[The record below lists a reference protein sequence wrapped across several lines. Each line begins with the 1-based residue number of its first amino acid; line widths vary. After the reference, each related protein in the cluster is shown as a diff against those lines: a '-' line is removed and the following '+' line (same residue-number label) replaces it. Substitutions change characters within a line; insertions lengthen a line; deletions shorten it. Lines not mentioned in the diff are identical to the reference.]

1 MEKLKL
7 FNWYGEEFDTI
18 LSEEQDT
25 LKAYKHHVRNVV
37 NRRIDKINS
46 QMKINKNLFLRARTK
61 LQDNLKRELSSLYAA
76 YSNKIKAIK
85 DAIKKISFA
94 DNEISMIKYE
104 IKALTKEKKALKKYV
119 LEFQKSLRLT
129 ADIDEKKN
137 ELLEELKQKTIKEE
151 NKILS
156 KYALFNITLK
166 YLKHNSDLD
175 FDINKI
181 KNYLHKQELKILNT
195 LEDPKSYFQNFYQ
208 KLEKRR
214 LELIEKRNSLN
225 HKYQN
230 NKFIELKIYKANKY
244 NIKLETNQKNLA
256 LEYEYN
262 QKAELQKQEVKAYKK
277 EAYAKIE
284 EHKNEIK
291 RVEKGNIE
299 KIKKIKQNGKSKIK
313 IVNQN
318 FKQQLK
324 KIDDLVATR
333 NYQQYLEFLAKN
345 NFIDSNIDESI
356 KITKKSVLQ
365 SFKKNK
371 QLVYND
377 KKTSALAKIF
387 KKLFFG
393 FFNTKSLKKEF
404 EWLLKSELYF
414 KESAIYEKYSYE
426 GNYKKELALALKER
440 AINAEQVRLK
450 FLYEKVLAI
459 YETKLNSL
467 NLSSNENSNI
477 LKEQVRNKEQYQSEK
492 ELVSNK
498 KKQLYNQYLETVK
511 QTALRY
517 KNKEISKQAFKHS
530 KMEAKIDYNEKRYEL
545 KLQTN
550 SLKNKEILSTW
561 FFRRQA
567 EMKVVSKIY
576 ESKVNEAVK
585 TVPIECTRNIKW
597 LAAIISFIFP
607 GLSELIFFKQK
618 TKGILLL
625 LVTTLLYAIFI
636 PFSFGAY
643 TTGIDGMEGIL
654 SFIDLGARHFNS
666 SMGIFRDARRY
677 LFGGVIS
684 VIILT
689 IVLIYFTV
697 CSIIAFRTA
706 KLMEEGSRPSKWSYT
721 KRWLNT
727 SGFPWM
733 ISITGWILMLF
744 IVLAP
749 IITSV
754 LISFTDYGYMH
765 QAPTQP
771 VHWVGLKQWGL
782 WWIYRNNGILTALE
796 RIIGWTFIWT
806 IASTLCPI
814 SLGIILAI
822 LANNNRLKG
831 RKFFRLIFIIPW
843 AIPAFVMLYFL
854 RSAFVN
860 GTTGYINMI
869 LLKLHFVNRP
879 IEWLNNITSA
889 RAILIVVQTWIAY
902 AFIFMLVTGNLQAI
916 PKDIYEAA
924 SIDGAKNYH
933 KFFKLTLP
941 SLLLAIAPMLIG
953 QFVGAFNNF
962 TTISIF
968 SGGGPA
974 FAKPTAYQEGA
985 TDILIS
991 FIYKL
996 ATGAVKIESDQAF
1009 AAALTTLAALLSIA
1023 VAARGFIKSM
1033 TRRD

>member
-1 MEKLKL
+1 
-7 FNWYGEEFDTI
+7 
-18 LSEEQDT
+18 
-25 LKAYKHHVRNVV
+25 
-37 NRRIDKINS
+37 
-46 QMKINKNLFLRARTK
+46 
-61 LQDNLKRELSSLYAA
+61 
-76 YSNKIKAIK
+76 
-85 DAIKKISFA
+85 
-94 DNEISMIKYE
+94 MIKYE
-104 IKALTKEKKALKKYV
+104 IKALIKEKKALKKYV

-440 AINAEQVRLK
+440 AIKCWA
-450 FLYEKVLAI
+450 
-459 YETKLNSL
+459 S
-467 NLSSNENSNI
+467 
-477 LKEQVRNKEQYQSEK
+477 
-492 ELVSNK
+492 
-498 KKQLYNQYLETVK
+498 
-511 QTALRY
+511 
-517 KNKEISKQAFKHS
+517 
-530 KMEAKIDYNEKRYEL
+530 
-545 KLQTN
+545 
-550 SLKNKEILSTW
+550 
-561 FFRRQA
+561 
-567 EMKVVSKIY
+567 
-576 ESKVNEAVK
+576 
-585 TVPIECTRNIKW
+585 
-597 LAAIISFIFP
+597 
-607 GLSELIFFKQK
+607 K
-618 TKGILLL
+618 TK
-625 LVTTLLYAIFI
+625 
-636 PFSFGAY
+636 
-643 TTGIDGMEGIL
+643 
-654 SFIDLGARHFNS
+654 
-666 SMGIFRDARRY
+666 
-677 LFGGVIS
+677 
-684 VIILT
+684 
-689 IVLIYFTV
+689 
-697 CSIIAFRTA
+697 
-706 KLMEEGSRPSKWSYT
+706 
-721 KRWLNT
+721 
-727 SGFPWM
+727 
-733 ISITGWILMLF
+733 
-744 IVLAP
+744 
-749 IITSV
+749 
-754 LISFTDYGYMH
+754 
-765 QAPTQP
+765 
-771 VHWVGLKQWGL
+771 
-782 WWIYRNNGILTALE
+782 
-796 RIIGWTFIWT
+796 
-806 IASTLCPI
+806 
-814 SLGIILAI
+814 
-822 LANNNRLKG
+822 
-831 RKFFRLIFIIPW
+831 
-843 AIPAFVMLYFL
+843 
-854 RSAFVN
+854 
-860 GTTGYINMI
+860 
-869 LLKLHFVNRP
+869 
-879 IEWLNNITSA
+879 
-889 RAILIVVQTWIAY
+889 ILIWKSFSYLWNKT
-902 AFIFMLVTGNLQAI
+902 
-916 PKDIYEAA
+916 
-924 SIDGAKNYH
+924 
-933 KFFKLTLP
+933 KFFK
-941 SLLLAIAPMLIG
+941 S
-953 QFVGAFNNF
+953 
-962 TTISIF
+962 
-968 SGGGPA
+968 
-974 FAKPTAYQEGA
+974 
-985 TDILIS
+985 
-991 FIYKL
+991 
-996 ATGAVKIESDQAF
+996 
-1009 AAALTTLAALLSIA
+1009 
-1023 VAARGFIKSM
+1023 
-1033 TRRD
+1033 